1 MASKK
6 TSEENVLTK
15 SGFNANTVMRL
26 ADGSTN
32 DNYQIGCLDFINAI
46 TLTSAQAITLL
57 GTPSDVVL
65 DSMYKITTLSS
76 TVVDEVIISG
86 RNMIQ
91 GFSAAQCLVTDIGR
105 YVNCTY
111 DVASNKISCT
121 YVLWSALMNYGLT
134 ISVTKL
140 ITNNSGETP
149 TLSNDVD
156 GVLNVIFTGGQLIS
170 ETNAFKYATVF
181 YAGSDLFTAIG
192 RYLDTNTF
200 EVTLT
205 RISDNAIRNPGDDVL
220 VKLEIEI
227 NISNL

>member
-1 MASKK
+1 MADKK
-6 TSEENVLTK
+6 TSAENTLTK
-15 SGFNANTVMRL
+15 SGFTANTIMRL
-26 ADGSTN
+26 ADGSTS
-32 DNYQIGCLDFINAI
+32 DNYKTPVLDFINAI

-65 DSMYKITTLSS
+65 DSMYKITTLSI
-76 TVVDEVIISG
+76 TGVTEVIISG

-91 GFSAAQCLVTDIGR
+91 GNSPAQCLVTGIGR
-105 YVNCTY
+105 YVPCTY

-121 YVLWSALMNYGLT
+121 YVLWSALMNYGPT

-156 GVLNVIFTGGQLIS
+156 GVLNVIFTGGKLIS
-170 ETNAFKYATVF
+170 ETNAFKYVTAF

-205 RISDNAIRNPGDDVL
+205 RISDNAIRNPGADVL

>member
-1 MASKK
+1 
-6 TSEENVLTK
+6 
-15 SGFNANTVMRL
+15 
-26 ADGSTN
+26 
-32 DNYQIGCLDFINAI
+32 
-46 TLTSAQAITLL
+46 
-57 GTPSDVVL
+57 
-65 DSMYKITTLSS
+65 
-76 TVVDEVIISG
+76 
-86 RNMIQ
+86 
-91 GFSAAQCLVTDIGR
+91 
-105 YVNCTY
+105 
-111 DVASNKISCT
+111 
-121 YVLWSALMNYGLT
+121 MNYGPT

>member
-1 MASKK
+1 MADKK
-6 TSEENVLTK
+6 TSAENTLTK
-15 SGFNANTVMRL
+15 SGFTANTIMRL
-26 ADGSTN
+26 ADGSTS
-32 DNYQIGCLDFINAI
+32 DNYKTPVLDFINAI

-65 DSMYKITTLSS
+65 DSMYKITTLSI
-76 TVVDEVIISG
+76 TGVTEVIISG

-91 GFSAAQCLVTDIGR
+91 GNSPAEALVTALGV
-105 YVNCTY
+105 YVPCTY
-111 DVASNKISCT
+111 DVATNKISCT
-121 YVLWSALMNYGLT
+121 YVLWSALMTYGAT

-156 GVLNVIFTGGQLIS
+156 GVLDVIFTGGQLIS
-170 ETNAFKYATVF
+170 ETNTFKDVTVF

-205 RISDNAIRNPGDDVL
+205 RISDNAIRNPASDVL